1 MMQYLCCNRKKITLL
16 FCILSVFCQKSIYT
30 NEDIMKKNSMFE
42 KSKISEDFFIL
53 GKKLDNKEKYNG
65 NCCGVIIIGG
75 GPAGLAAATYCAR
88 LGIKSTTIIMGPN
101 PGGELMKTGVV
112 ENWPGIVAMEGKTIM
127 NNTILQA
134 KNSGANII
142 YEYVKEIIFS
152 EWPFKVITNKNTYYT
167 FSVMLAT
174 GSTIK
179 KLECPGEEKYWGK
192 GVSSCAV
199 CDAPMHKQK
208 TVIVVGGGDSAC
220 EEVLQ
225 LLPHVGMIY
234 VLVRG
239 EKMRASF
246 VMQEKIKY
254 NPKVKILYNTEI
266 KEILGANDGV
276 NDALLINK
284 NGHIMKFSEMN
295 EGPHFSGIFLAVG
308 HYPNTGLVDAV
319 IEKEANG
326 LIKKIGATQKTSFPG
341 LFCGGDVS
349 NAYRQAGVASGE
361 GAVAAIDIF
370 NFLNE
375 HNISAP
381 FIQKYEHIWK
391 TSMSN
396 EIICENGVCLFP
408 TVGNEKPIVV
418 APEKNVS
425 PSAEMTVI
433 RSFKK
438 YEEIGKKNKD
448 SFYIVDLFGTYCP
461 ACDLMKKTL
470 QKYNKKNGH
479 LSVYLINVEDVP
491 QVASLYNVK
500 SIPTILLMKNGKVIT
515 KKIGYM
521 ELDEF
526 EQWIT
531 KNTK

>member
-30 NEDIMKKNSMFE
+30 NEDIMKNNSMFE
-42 KSKISEDFFIL
+42 TSNISKDFFIL

-152 EWPFKVITNKNTYYT
+152 EWPFKVITNKNSYYT

-266 KEILGANDGV
+266 KEILGDNDGV

-284 NGHIMKFSEMN
+284 KGAIMKFSEMN

-308 HYPNTGLVDAV
+308 HYPNTRLVDAV

-361 GAVAAIDIF
+361 GAVAAINIF
-370 NFLNE
+370 DFLNE
-375 HNISAP
+375 HNISAS

-391 TSMSN
+391 TSISN

-425 PSAEMTVI
+425 HSAEMTVI
-433 RSFKK
+433 TSFKK
-438 YEEIGKKNKD
+438 YEEIGNKNKD

-500 SIPTILLMKNGKVIT
+500 SIPTILLMKNGKVIA